1 MIKIN
6 NLQTELES
14 DVCSRREQVNFQDC
28 TRRPVLRREFSQIQC
43 RADRPRHRCSP
54 APVVPLRIAYTL
66 AYLENVM
73 EFEGMS
79 RVGNSWGKRM

>member
-14 DVCSRREQVNFQDC
+14 GVCSRREQVSFQDC
-28 TRRPVLRREFSQIQC
+28 TRRPVLRREFSQNQC
-43 RADRPRHRCSP
+43 RADRLRHRCSP

-66 AYLENVM
+66 AYLEHFV

-79 RVGNSWGKRM
+79 RVGYSRG